1 VTPFHAHRTEEQGPF
16 FPEAGNWLSSAHID
30 EGDQPPD
37 DTTLGGLRLR
47 EAALRSI
54 ETGSKSGDR
63 DRIRDTT
70 SFPDRSFDVS
80 FDRSPEILVR
90 HGALDQAVELTTRER
105 KLLRGLHPGIRR
117 RRKRSEE
124 LRQPL
129 FVECRHVCHRSP
141 DGSEGSDLPSS
152 WARSFLRQREMRLA
166 IVPGAMA
173 RASPIV

>member
-1 VTPFHAHRTEEQGPF
+1 MLTGRRSKG
-16 FPEAGNWLSSAHID
+16 LSSRRPGIGFH
-30 EGDQPPD
+30 QPTSTKETSPGRYD
-37 DTTLGGLRLR
+37 PGALRLR

-80 FDRSPEILVR
+80 FDRTPEILVR

-124 LRQPL
+124 LREPL